1 MLFQDRGVLSPHYV
15 PDMLPNREE
24 YVKKVVELLKP
35 AEENKKPTNIFIY
48 GKTGT
53 GKTCTVKKAVSSL
66 KVESVYVN
74 CKIYSTKYRVMQYI
88 AEKLGLIDK
97 IGFGEAYLYEKL
109 VGYLGGKQLIV
120 VLDEVDGV
128 KELDELIYML
138 TRANDEI
145 KNGGITIVGISNNLA
160 FKERLD
166 PRTKSTL
173 YQTELV
179 FPPYDAKQIKDI
191 LMQRIELGKGKV
203 EEVAVNIIAATAA
216 QESGD
221 ARYALQLLSKAVD
234 IAQSEGSESVGEK
247 AVKEAKEGVEVDIA
261 KELLNTL
268 PDHAKLVMLA
278 VIRATGRKALMA
290 GERSV
295 VSGEVMEE
303 YLRVCRERG
312 RKPKSG
318 RWVRAYINE
327 LEMLGFI
334 TMKDTSK
341 GLRGQSRYISLSVP
355 KEQVIEALGVSNA

>member
-1 MLFQDRGVLSPHYV
+1 MLFENRGVLSPHYV
-15 PDMLPNREE
+15 PDILPNREE
-24 YVKKVVELLKP
+24 QVKKLIELLKP
-35 AEENKKPTNIFIY
+35 AESNSKPTNIFIY

-53 GKTCTVKKAVSSL
+53 GKTCTAKKAVGSL

-88 AEKLGLIDK
+88 SEKLGLIDK

-109 VGYLGGKQLIV
+109 VGYLTAKQLII
-120 VLDEVDGV
+120 VLDEVDAI

-145 KNGGITIVGISNNLA
+145 KQGGITIVGISNNLL

-203 EEVAVNIIAATAA
+203 DEIAVNMIAAIAA

-234 IAQSEGSESVGEK
+234 IGEREGSSSVGEK
-247 AVKEAKEGVEVDIA
+247 AVKEAKEGVEVDVA

-268 PDHAKLVMLA
+268 PEHAKLVMLA
-278 VIRATGRKALMA
+278 IIRATSKKALVA
-290 GERSV
+290 EGRSV
-295 VSGEVMEE
+295 MSGEVMDE
-303 YLRVCRERG
+303 YLRICREKD

-318 RWVRAYINE
+318 RWVRGYINE

-341 GLRGQSRYISLSVP
+341 GVRGQSRYITLSVP
-355 KEQVIEALGVSNA
+355 KEHIIEALGVSNA